1 MISRMRRDGSP
12 FDFYKFKAGA
22 YDFWRCYKCHAIFTY
37 EQERSRIAN
46 MEFDCRATMC
56 PCRSLRY
63 SPTLPSVIE
72 WLKPS
77 VITYTLKLVLAR
89 GLAPWLEDH
98 CPKALPL
105 VERLVK
111 PLEA

>member
-1 MISRMRRDGSP
+1 
-12 FDFYKFKAGA
+12 
-22 YDFWRCYKCHAIFTY
+22 
-37 EQERSRIAN
+37 
-46 MEFDCRATMC
+46 MENDLRASMC
-56 PCRSLRY
+56 ACRSLRY
-63 SPTLPSVIE
+63 SPTRPSVIE